1 MKVSCIK
8 AAQLS
13 RAYRIYC
20 GLLASWGFAAVM
32 SANEAPSD
40 DNILDLPSFHVEGY
54 RFRYT
59 EDALPISTTQVDDS
73 SIRRMAQAT
82 LGETLGW
89 EPGVSSSYF
98 GPGASRPIIRGH
110 EGKRVRVLQ
119 HGLGSADDSASSPDH
134 ALSIDPMMI
143 KEAKIIRGPAALSY
157 GGSAIGG
164 VVDVHTR
171 SIPDHMPE
179 GGQAAILDARYA
191 SGASEKLGFAS
202 YTTQLAEQWALRF
215 NTVHREAGDVRIP
228 GEARSKYF
236 SAIHQHGG
244 TAPPE
249 PGPRGVLENSG
260 YRTQNFTIGVARIV
274 PHFSTGAAFSYF
286 ESIYGVP
293 YHVHAHDHDEIDD
306 AVSEDPDVTIDMK
319 QQRFDWDNEWREP
332 FPGIRSFHWRVGY
345 SEYEHA
351 ELEDGIALTSFDR
364 KAWESR
370 GEWAHVAIGR
380 FDGAFGFQYARQEYR
395 ASGEEVFTP
404 ASKFHY
410 GALFYMNQWSAEL
423 FEIQSGIRYEAQR
436 INLTDFR
443 DEKRSDDSIA
453 GSLALVFNLPSQWR
467 MHFGVS
473 AVERV
478 PTATELYAAGP
489 HAATQTYELGDTEI
503 KRERSQGAE
512 WMLDRN
518 FENINLSLTAYY
530 QKYDSF
536 IYLQRIGFE
545 IQGFPVYQYVQR
557 TAEFYGAE
565 LDVRWILRNGEQ
577 RTQLRLTSD
586 FVRATDT
593 QSNLPLPRI
602 PPRRI
607 ALRLEEQRERLSWGV
622 EIRHAFAQKR
632 NLPHLEAPTPDHT
645 LLNADIEY
653 RFTPRHGRSL
663 NLYMRA
669 NNLLNEEARLH
680 TSFLKEVTPLPG
692 RSLSVGMRWEY

>member
-1 MKVSCIK
+1 M
-8 AAQLS
+8 LS
-13 RAYRIYC
+13 GDAPAE
-20 GLLASWGFAAVM
+20 GAV
-32 SANEAPSD
+32 
-40 DNILDLPSFHVEGY
+40 LDLASFHVEGF
-54 RFRYT
+54 RFSYS
-59 EDALPISTTQVDDS
+59 EDGLPLSTTYVDES
-73 SIRRMAQAT
+73 SILRISQAT

-89 EPGVSSSYF
+89 EPGVSSSNF
-98 GPGASRPIIRGH
+98 GPGASRPVIRGH

-191 SGASEKLGFAS
+191 SGASEKLGFIS
-202 YTTQLAEQWALRF
+202 HTSQLAGQWALRL
-215 NTVHREAGDVRIP
+215 NAVHREAGDVRIP

-236 SAIHQHGG
+236 SEIHRQSEDEPEEHG
-244 TAPPE
+244 PH
-249 PGPRGVLENSG
+249 RILDNSG
-260 YRTQNFTIGVARIV
+260 YRTQNFTIGAARIV
-274 PHFSTGAAFSYF
+274 PRFSTGVAFSYF
-286 ESIYGVP
+286 KSVYGVP
-293 YHVHAHDHDEIDD
+293 FHVHAHDDDHEDHDDD
-306 AVSEDPDVTIDMK
+306 HEDDHDNDHNDDHSDVHDDHESENSDVTIDMK
-319 QQRFDWDNEWREP
+319 QRRFDWDNEWRNP
-332 FPGIRSFHWRVGY
+332 FPGIRSFHWRLGY

-351 ELEDGIALTSFDR
+351 EREGGTAMTTFER
-364 KAWESR
+364 KTLESR
-370 GEWAHVAIGR
+370 GEWGHVAIGR

-410 GALFYMNQWSAEL
+410 GALFYMNQWSGEFL
-423 FEIQSGIRYEAQR
+423 QIQSGIRYESQK

-530 QKYDSF
+530 QRYDSF

-565 LDVRWILRNGEQ
+565 LDFRWILRNGEQ